1 MLKVLTGLMSGL
13 SHRHLCSISRSYLYA
28 HLLDTTYCTLWS
40 NQPTLF
46 LYHIIIII
54 ARLL

>member
-1 MLKVLTGLMSGL
+1 MLKVLTGLMSG
-13 SHRHLCSISRSYLYA
+13 HLCSISRSYLYA